1 MVAFSTLVMLSQ
13 RLGPDHFKP
22 IKILNVMLQGNRMSS
37 NGLIKSTT
45 FRDPLP
51 VATKTDIEL
60 TSIANTQI
68 KPSVPPSSS
77 LLPSPTKVGA
87 TSFATKLSTTSSNVK
102 SSTPAAST
110 KSSITTVTD
119 AKSTGVSES
128 SSIINVTK
136 TKPTSSSPK
145 TATRKPTSPS
155 PIIATTKPTLP
166 SSATATTK
174 PTLPSSTTATTKP
187 TLPSPITATTKAPSK
202 FYVCS
207 TFMGGLG
214 NNLFQFAS
222 GFGIAA
228 SKDMQFVVGE
238 SDLISRIFQLKSSR
252 HLLISRD
259 RHECARARPRVEA
272 RACSYDK
279 NVGNFKPD
287 ATYRV
292 ASYLQ
297 SWKYFQ
303 NASQELREQLKFKA
317 QIQTKA
323 DSIIDGIL
331 KKYNVSRKN
340 VTLIAIH
347 VRRGDMV
354 NHGFGYLVA
363 TKEYFEKAMEL
374 FSNYSS
380 PIYIL
385 CSNDLAW
392 SKANIPQTKTVE
404 FISGNSA
411 EVDMALMASCDHVI
425 SSVGSFSWWT
435 GWLNNGTLT
444 YYKWPAKEGSGLRA
458 QFSSNFMDYFYPHW
472 TGL

>member
-13 RLGPDHFKP
+13 RLGPDHFRP
-22 IKILNVMLQGNRMSS
+22 IKLLNVMLQGNRMSS
-37 NGLIKSTT
+37 NGIIKSTP

-60 TSIANTQI
+60 IAIANTQI

-87 TSFATKLSTTSSNVK
+87 TSFATKLRTTSSNVK

-136 TKPTSSSPK
+136 TKPTSPSPK
-145 TATRKPTSPS
+145 TARR
-155 PIIATTKPTLP
+155 
-166 SSATATTK
+166 K
-174 PTLPSSTTATTKP
+174 PTLPSSTTAATKPTPITATRKPTSATVTTKP
-187 TLPSPITATTKAPSK
+187 TSPSPIKATTKAQSK
-202 FYVCS
+202 FYVCP
-207 TFMGGLG
+207 TFMGRLG
-214 NNLFQFAS
+214 NHLFQFAS

-238 SDLISRIFQLKSSR
+238 SDLISRIFQLKNSR

-259 RHECARARPRVEA
+259 RHECAHARPHVEA

-317 QIQTKA
+317 QSQTKA

-331 KKYNVSRKN
+331 KKYNASREN

-435 GWLNNGTLT
+435 GWLNNGTVT

-458 QFSSNFMDYFYPHW
+458 QFSSDFMDYFYPHW